1 MKRSQKKFVA
11 ILFAVLLAAAVLVIA
26 IGYAG
31 DLTGTVVKDSPLPTP
46 EEHPTDT
53 PDSPPPDPTDTSE
66 PPTPTDTPEVPPTDT
81 PEPPTATSTITPSE
95 TTAHRIRIEV
105 RWYDADNNVLGGP
118 PADLPADF
126 AITAASDMGDATCA
140 YPAGSTALSCTY
152 SNDASAPDDG
162 GLWISEGGSYTVSQT
177 GLPAGWSS
185 FGGIGTFPDSGF
197 TTHIVHNRAPGKP
210 AQSPTPTDTPP
221 PAEPLEATST
231 STPKAKQPTA
241 VPPTDTPVPPTATF
255 TPEPPTDTPVP
266 PTATS
271 TPELPTDTPIPP
283 TATST
288 PEPPTPTDTAE
299 PTSTPEDETATPIA
313 AAQAGGEPPLTPT
326 STPETAIENEQPG
339 STTYLGAAIGVG
351 AGLGI
356 IVLLLFLLRR
366 KNAK

>member
-1 MKRSQKKFVA
+1 MKRSQKKLVA

-46 EEHPTDT
+46 ETSPTDT
-53 PDSPPPDPTDTSE
+53 PESPPPDPTDTPES
-66 PPTPTDTPEVPPTDT
+66 PPPTDTPDAPPTDT
-81 PEPPTATSTITPSE
+81 PESPTATPTITPSE

-105 RWYDADNNVLGGP
+105 RWYDADNNVMGGP

-126 AITAASDMGDATCA
+126 AITAASDLGNATCT
-140 YPAGSTALSCTY
+140 YPAGSTSLSCTY
-152 SNDASAPDDG
+152 SNDASAPDNS
-162 GLWISEGGSYTVSQT
+162 GLWISEEKSYTVSQT

-197 TTHIVHNRAPGKP
+197 TTHIVHNRAPAP
-210 AQSPTPTDTPP
+210 AQPPTDTPP

-231 STPKAKQPTA
+231 PTPESKPPAA
-241 VPPTDTPVPPTATF
+241 VPPTDTPVPPTETF

-271 TPELPTDTPIPP
+271 TPE
-283 TATST
+283 
-288 PEPPTPTDTAE
+288 PPTPTDTAE
-299 PTSTPEDETATPIA
+299 PPTSTPTDTTEPTSTPEDETSTPVA
-313 AAQAGGEPPLTPT
+313 AAQAGGEPTRTPT
-326 STPETAIENEQPG
+326 DTPEPAPTESEQPG
-339 STTYLGAAIGVG
+339 STTYLGTAIGVG

-356 IVLLLFLLRR
+356 IMVLFLLRR
-366 KNAK
+366 KNTK

>member
-1 MKRSQKKFVA
+1 MKHSQKKLIA

-46 EEHPTDT
+46 EEPPTDT
-53 PDSPPPDPTDTSE
+53 PKSPPRA
-66 PPTPTDTPEVPPTDT
+66 PTDTPES
-81 PEPPTATSTITPSE
+81 PTATSTITPSE

-126 AITAASDMGDATCA
+126 AITAASGLGNATCT
-140 YPAGSTALSCTY
+140 YPTGSTSLSCSY
-152 SNDASAPDDG
+152 SNDASVPDNS
-162 GLWISEGGSYTVSQT
+162 GLWISEGKSYTVSQT

-197 TTHIVHNRAPGKP
+197 TAHIVHNRAPAEP
-210 AQSPTPTDTPP
+210 VQSPTDTPP

-231 STPKAKQPTA
+231 PTPEAKPPTD
-241 VPPTDTPVPPTATF
+241 VPPTDTSVPPTETF

-266 PTATS
+266 PT
-271 TPELPTDTPIPP
+271 E
-283 TATST
+283 TST
-288 PEPPTPTDTAE
+288 PEPPTDTPEPPTSTPTDTAE
-299 PTSTPEDETATPIA
+299 PTSTPEDETSTPAA
-313 AAQAGGEPPLTPT
+313 AAQAGGEPTRTPT
-326 STPETAIENEQPG
+326 ATSEPTPIEGEQPG
-339 STTYLGAAIGVG
+339 STMYLGTAIGVG

-356 IVLLLFLLRR
+356 IVLVLFLLRR
-366 KNAK
+366 RNAK